1 MEKLQVRINQNLN
14 RTEKTVALPLEL
26 EKIEETV
33 LAYKH
38 VCSTIHK
45 KLCEYVSSAGK
56 GTDGQSVERRL
67 KKTSDFLLGQSLSDQ
82 GRALTKQHS
91 SSCLGQ
97 VLLEAGGVVPQL
109 VTT

>member
-1 MEKLQVRINQNLN
+1 M
-14 RTEKTVALPLEL
+14 
-26 EKIEETV
+26 

-97 VLLEAGGVVPQL
+97 VSFIW
-109 VTT
+109 TSF